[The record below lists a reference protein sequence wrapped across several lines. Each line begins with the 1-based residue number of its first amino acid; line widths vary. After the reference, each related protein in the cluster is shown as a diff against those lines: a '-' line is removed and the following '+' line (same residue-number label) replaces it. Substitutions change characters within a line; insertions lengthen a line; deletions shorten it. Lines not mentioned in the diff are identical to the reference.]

1 MAMVKDRSST
11 HLIHQPSL
19 ASLKKAEADK
29 NALAQQLANATANV
43 DPDDGQ
49 AGKVDE
55 VSTETGKKKKSVIP
69 HLTGNFNLGCNGA
82 EWK

>member
-11 HLIHQPSL
+11 HLMHQPSL
-19 ASLKKAEADK
+19 AALKKAEADK

-55 VSTETGKKKKSVIP
+55 VSTETGKKKKIS
-69 HLTGNFNLGCNGA
+69 HSSSDWEFQSGMQWG
-82 EWK
+82 